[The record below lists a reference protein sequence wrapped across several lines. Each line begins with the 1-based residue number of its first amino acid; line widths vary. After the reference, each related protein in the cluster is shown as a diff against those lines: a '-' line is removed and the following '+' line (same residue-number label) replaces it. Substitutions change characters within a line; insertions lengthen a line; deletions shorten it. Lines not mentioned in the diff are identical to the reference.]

1 MTDQGPQIAPRA
13 ECICERCGRDYPIW
27 FAENE
32 AWNLAV
38 NRTPEHGDEWNF
50 LCPTCFVRLHEI
62 ASGRVYAWG
71 LRAE

>member
-1 MTDQGPQIAPRA
+1 VTERTPITPKA

-38 NRTPEHGDEWNF
+38 NRTQEHGDEWSF

-62 ASGRVYAWG
+62 ASGRVFAWE